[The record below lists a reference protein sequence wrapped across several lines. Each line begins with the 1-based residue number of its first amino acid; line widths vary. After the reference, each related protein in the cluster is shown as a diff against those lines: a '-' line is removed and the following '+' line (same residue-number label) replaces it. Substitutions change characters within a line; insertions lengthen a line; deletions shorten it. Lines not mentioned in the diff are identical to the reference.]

1 MDEFFDE
8 MQQLR
13 DAVEHKQIYHTAST
27 DAWNTLT
34 SSMDALE
41 DTHHAI
47 SAFVAAA
54 SKPVPKLKDREL
66 GERYLRTYGVM
77 QAGFRDPAGRCCQ
90 PPCVARY
97 AGARPEGAG
106 SHQGL
111 QGRSGGPPNA
121 AGPAQKASAKGALHL
136 SGDTWR

>member
-41 DTHHAI
+41 DPHHAI

-77 QAGFRDPAGRCCQ
+77 QAFGIRQNAAVTLHVCPGMPDPALRMLNHIGDFR
-90 PPCVARY
+90 VA
-97 AGARPEGAG
+97 
-106 SHQGL
+106 
-111 QGRSGGPPNA
+111 A
-121 AGPAQKASAKGALHL
+121 AGYPTLKNRPKKLP
-136 SGDTWR
+136 RR